1 VSGTADA
8 ATLAVYDRD
17 APAYAEWSAAASP
30 RTALRVFLARM
41 PEGGAALDL
50 GCGAGWAAAEMIAAG
65 LRVRAVDGS
74 AGLVAEARARGVPA
88 EVARFEEIEERDA
101 YDGVWASFSLL
112 HAPREAMPDIL
123 ARLRRALKPGGTLHL
138 GLKEG
143 EGERRDALGRRYVY
157 WSEASLTEAL
167 TAAGFGAPVITR
179 ETATGWDGAEE
190 GMMDVFVDG

>member
-1 VSGTADA
+1 VSDTADA

-17 APAYAEWSAAASP
+17 AAAYAEWSSASP
-30 RTALRVFLARM
+30 RGPLQAFLARM

-50 GCGAGWAAAEMIAAG
+50 GCGAGWAAAEMTAAG

-74 AGLVAEARARGVPA
+74 AGLVAEARRRGVPA
-88 EVARFEEIEERDA
+88 EEARFEEIAEVDA
-101 YDGVWASFSLL
+101 YDGVWASYSLL
-112 HAPREAMPDIL
+112 HAPRETMPDLL
-123 ARLRRALKPGGTLHL
+123 ARIRRALKPGGVLYL

-157 WSEASLTEAL
+157 WSEPALTEAL
-167 TAAGFGAPVITR
+167 AAGGFGAPVITR
-179 ETATGWDGAEE
+179 ETSTGWDGAEE